1 MKKITADSELHK
13 ILQLWAG
20 AAFLNIDY
28 QAGIDELIK
37 NEMISIAERNLD
49 ELGLDQFKK
58 YLDLYY
64 TKEGPFR
71 MSRSFE
77 F

>member
-1 MKKITADSELHK
+1 MLTGYDVWRSNRWTKI
-13 ILQLWAG
+13 
-20 AAFLNIDY
+20 FLNIDY

-49 ELGLDQFKK
+49 EIGLAQFKR